1 MTNSDFHGG
10 ASSQSVRIDQLG
22 LKSPWFVVG
31 WPGIGGV
38 ASHVIQQL
46 DHLFESDHAEVVVAD
61 SSFEIEHILI
71 RDGISFPGPLPRL
84 PFRTVRSGGDHDLVL
99 FLPERQP
106 VNGGLELCRR
116 VMAAAISFGVERVV
130 TFAAMTSTIDPQATP
145 STTFCTPCALTST
158 DLLNRGMTPM
168 DHGSVKGLNGLMLLA
183 AQEAGIPSQCLI
195 GEISNWGLQLPSPK
209 TSKILLENFGT
220 LIGRS
225 FDLKYMDKQIEVI
238 EEYLIEQKQATLAQF
253 AAEHGQFASAD
264 EVQQDDYLATS
275 ELDNLEGLFSA
286 AISDKTKTAVL
297 KAELDRLG
305 VFSRFEDRF
314 LDLFRECS

>member
-1 MTNSDFHGG
+1 MSNSDFHGG
-10 ASSQSVRIDQLG
+10 TASQSVRIDQLG

-46 DHLFESDHAEVVVAD
+46 DHLFESNHAEVVVAD
-61 SSFEIEHILI
+61 STFEIEHILI

-84 PFRTVRSGGDHDLVL
+84 PFRTVKSGGDHDLVL

-106 VNGGLELCRR
+106 MTGGLELCRR
-116 VMAAAISFGVERVV
+116 VMAAALSFEVERVV
-130 TFAAMTSTIDPQATP
+130 TFAAMTSTIEPQATP
-145 STTFCTPCALTST
+145 STTFCTPCALTSA
-158 DLLNRGMTPM
+158 DLLNRGNIPM

-183 AQEAGIPSQCLI
+183 AQEAGIPSQCMI

-209 TSKILLENFGT
+209 TSKVLLENFGT

-225 FDLKYMDKQIEVI
+225 FDLTYMDKQIEVI

-253 AAEHGQFASAD
+253 AAEHGQYPSSD
-264 EVQQDDYLATS
+264 RSDQDDYLASS
-275 ELDNLEGLFSA
+275 EIDNIESLFSA

-297 KAELDRLG
+297 KVELDRLG